1 MTLTREEMQRKR
13 VVYLEDNM
21 IDEDDREV
29 FQADI
34 PYVVTGNL
42 IINEDGYAVL
52 IHDIWVDFRLVHQ
65 EVRGT

>member
-1 MTLTREEMQRKR
+1 LNKR

-21 IDEDDREV
+21 IDEHEKEI

-34 PYVVTGNL
+34 PYTVTGNL
-42 IINEDGYAVL
+42 IINEDGFGVL

-65 EVRGT
+65 KIR